1 MTVPRAPR
9 NPFWALLIAAA
20 AAFCIAVIA
29 YVAAGFGDRAHP
41 LNQLFNR
48 HGAAIT
54 TGLAILTVLFGGLAL
69 TVDRLQTLRQIQSR
83 ADTREGEAPAEP
95 RGR

>member
-1 MTVPRAPR
+1 MSAPRPVR

-20 AAFCIAVIA
+20 AGFCISVIA
-29 YVAAGFGDRAHP
+29 YVVAGFGDRVHP

-54 TGLAILTVLFGGLAL
+54 TGLAILTMLFGGLAL
-69 TVDRLQTLRQIQSR
+69 TIDRVHTLRQMQNRPGNPDDPDECRTS
-83 ADTREGEAPAEP
+83 P
-95 RGR
+95 